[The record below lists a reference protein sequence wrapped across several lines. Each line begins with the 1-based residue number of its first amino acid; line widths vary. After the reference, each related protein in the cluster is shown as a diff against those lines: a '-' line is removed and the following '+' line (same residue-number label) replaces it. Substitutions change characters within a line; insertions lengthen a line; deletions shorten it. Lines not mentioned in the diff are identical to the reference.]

1 MVYKHERIT
10 VKSSLIKNTFQ
21 TQDLKGA
28 FIGLYLYE
36 HIRQL
41 VKHVKVGQLTDL
53 LC

>member
-28 FIGLYLYE
+28 FIRYKGYIFTKTLDS
-36 HIRQL
+36 R
-41 VKHVKVGQLTDL
+41 
-53 LC
+53 